1 MRQIKPRRIST
12 ICTVAFLIGA
22 EVVTVVSGQNQVGT
36 SQDPPDIDRTHF
48 PIVDL
53 AAPQPSDAAERAK
66 RAAKG
71 KKYNNKG
78 AGVIDESWNVAFLV
92 NHSLGGLPALPVE
105 RSSSVILGEI
115 TSAAAYLSEDKS
127 SVYSEFKIQIQ
138 AVFKNDTS
146 QNLNPNTSIE
156 AERYGGRVRLP
167 SGKIFLSAVDH
178 QDMPRVGGRYL
189 LFLTH
194 SDPLAGKDQDHHIL
208 MGYELRGGKV
218 FPLDQTM
225 PPHPISGYKGRDE
238 TVLLSDLSSALAR
251 VSRTTN

>member
-1 MRQIKPRRIST
+1 MRQIKFRRIST

-22 EVVTVVSGQNQVGT
+22 VVVTVVSGQNQVGT

-53 AAPQPSDAAERAK
+53 AAPQPSDPAERAK

-71 KKYNNKG
+71 KKYNERY
-78 AGVIDESWNVAFLV
+78 AVIDESSNVAFLV
-92 NHSLGGLPALPVE
+92 NDSLGGLPALPVE
-105 RSSSVILGEI
+105 KSSSVILGEI
-115 TSAAAYLSEDKS
+115 TSAAAYLSEDKHA
-127 SVYSEFKIQIQ
+127 VYSEFKIQIQ

-238 TVLLSDLSSALAR
+238 TVLLSDLSSALPG